1 MCSCVCPGH
10 TVDDRLA
17 RPRMGQAPS
26 APRAAV
32 MCPFSLHS
40 PQPGRTTACPCDC
53 LCVRVCFSL
62 SPSQSRGMCVCC
74 FKIRGAITLFAKY
87 NKGKSLSWRCRCR
100 TASTANVVDESTG
113 TRQLVERV
121 CLFSCVC
128 VCVLV
133 SVHGRLCARIVFCL
147 RARARSQSVGGTR

>member
-1 MCSCVCPGH
+1 MCPGH

-53 LCVRVCFSL
+53 LCVRVCFFAVSF
-62 SPSQSRGMCVCC
+62 PVTGCVCVCVCC

-87 NKGKSLSWRCRCR
+87 NKGKSLSWWCRCR

-133 SVHGRLCARIVFCL
+133 SVHGRLCAHIVFCL

>member
-1 MCSCVCPGH
+1 
-10 TVDDRLA
+10 
-17 RPRMGQAPS
+17 MGQAPS

-133 SVHGRLCARIVFCL
+133 SVHGAFV
-147 RARARSQSVGGTR
+147 RAYCFLFTSTRTLAVSRRDEIIEKPHN